1 MTDTLNN
8 RGQSRATMKDVAARA
23 GVSLKTVSRVINDE
37 PTVNADMVARV
48 RAAAEEL
55 RYQPNFGASALRRND
70 GRSNQIALLLE
81 DLANPFSGAIYRAV
95 EEAALIKGLTVLG
108 GSLEEDPERERSLV
122 ASMVRHRVDGLILAS
137 SSHDHRYLVAEQEAG
152 VPLVFVDRPPVG
164 IDADHIMSDSRKG
177 SFNGVA
183 HLASQGHRR
192 IGYLGDLDTIFTA
205 EERLGGYC
213 EAVEAFSLNFDDRLV
228 AKNLRTVESAMTVAM
243 TMLQST
249 APPTALFAGQNMITM
264 GAVRALRALGLQHEV
279 ALVGFDDFVLADM
292 LEPAVT
298 VIAQDPQAIGTLAA
312 DALFRRLEGDAS
324 PTTSL
329 EVPTALITRGS
340 GEIPPKAL

>member
-1 MTDTLNN
+1 MMLRWLKTLGLLAVVGGGVAGLAAA
-8 RGQSRATMKDVAARA
+8 RGLARA
-23 GVSLKTVSRVINDE
+23 GT
-37 PTVNADMVARV
+37 
-48 RAAAEEL
+48 AEVV
-55 RYQPNFGASALRRND
+55 
-70 GRSNQIALLLE
+70 LLE
-81 DLANPFSGAIYRAV
+81 
-95 EEAALIKGLTVLG
+95 
-108 GSLEEDPERERSLV
+108 
-122 ASMVRHRVDGLILAS
+122 
-137 SSHDHRYLVAEQEAG
+137 
-152 VPLVFVDRPPVG
+152 
-164 IDADHIMSDSRKG
+164 
-177 SFNGVA
+177 
-183 HLASQGHRR
+183 
-192 IGYLGDLDTIFTA
+192 A
-205 EERLGGYC
+205 EERFGGYC
-213 EAVEAFSLNFDDRLV
+213 EAVEAFSLNVDDRLV

-312 DALFRRLEGDAS
+312 HALFRRLEGDAS

-340 GEIPPKAL
+340 GEISPKAL